1 MTCIT
6 QYASPG
12 GASQRHV
19 LGNTRHRE
27 EPPSDAYWVIH
38 VTGRNLRILTV
49 NTNNWVWGF
58 NLHNNNVNAMHL
70 ARTYWGIPSSSFEIG
85 GQYHLP
91 PSACGLRGSGW
102 YWPPISQD
110 SDGIPQYVL
119 ARCMVFLQY
128 HFKDAVE
135 FKTHSPCIKT
145 AKIKTSLTRH
155 PTYISSPQYSERI
168 SSKIAISFNEIVVV
182 LKSWI

>member
-1 MTCIT
+1 MTRIT

-119 ARCMVFLQY
+119 ARCMVFLQCAY
-128 HFKDAVE
+128 CARFLKNTMTTYTMAATYKHFWPFLVPK
-135 FKTHSPCIKT
+135 
-145 AKIKTSLTRH
+145 L
-155 PTYISSPQYSERI
+155 
-168 SSKIAISFNEIVVV
+168 
-182 LKSWI
+182 

>member
-1 MTCIT
+1 MCIT

-27 EPPSDAYWVIH
+27 KPPSDAYWVIH

-58 NLHNNNVNAMHL
+58 NLLNNNVNAMHL

-119 ARCMVFLQY
+119 ARCMAFTLLLCKLKPHTQLFVLTVKILRFLPVTCITQY
-128 HFKDAVE
+128 A
-135 FKTHSPCIKT
+135 
-145 AKIKTSLTRH
+145 SLGGASNKLSVGLQFT
-155 PTYISSPQYSERI
+155 
-168 SSKIAISFNEIVVV
+168 
-182 LKSWI
+182 

>member
-1 MTCIT
+1 MNWSLHYHLKSICFICPNSDKKINLDLVTVKISRILPVTCIT

-70 ARTYWGIPSSSFEIG
+70 AWTYWGIPSLSFEIG
-85 GQYHLP
+85 ANTTFPHRPAASRDQ
-91 PSACGLRGSGW
+91 
-102 YWPPISQD
+102 
-110 SDGIPQYVL
+110 DGIGFQSL
-119 ARCMVFLQY
+119 RTQTVFPNMSLP
-128 HFKDAVE
+128 DAWY
-135 FKTHSPCIKT
+135 T
-145 AKIKTSLTRH
+145 
-155 PTYISSPQYSERI
+155 SSPTMPRNIEYGPSE
-168 SSKIAISFNEIVVV
+168 KVIVKLV
-182 LKSWI
+182 SIE

>member
-38 VTGRNLRILTV
+38 VTGRNIRILTV
-49 NTNNWVWGF
+49 NKNNWVWGF

-119 ARCMVFLQY
+119 ARCMVFLHCNIAKLVSYANSGPRIRQY
-128 HFKDAVE
+128 
-135 FKTHSPCIKT
+135 P
-145 AKIKTSLTRH
+145 
-155 PTYISSPQYSERI
+155 
-168 SSKIAISFNEIVVV
+168 
-182 LKSWI
+182 SWCLIRGLDSIG